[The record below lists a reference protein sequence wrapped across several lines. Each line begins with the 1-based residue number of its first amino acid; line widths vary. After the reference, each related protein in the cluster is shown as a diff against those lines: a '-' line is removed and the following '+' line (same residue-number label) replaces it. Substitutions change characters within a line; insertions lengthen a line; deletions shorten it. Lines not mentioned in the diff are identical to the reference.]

1 MIQTF
6 LKKYKAF
13 IIVLPIL
20 ICILYALHVVGI
32 LNIPSNQPIE
42 VLIITFFWWIGLS
55 FLLNNLLRMTKKDR
69 KKIGLKIVIS
79 LLLLFIA
86 LIIDN
91 WINIPDNPLTMT
103 LMLLFWFAFFNLFAP
118 KFIQKYKKVLLIF
131 YSAILLVFFYF
142 RFQTDDYENY
152 LNIKN
157 EWILPILI
165 GSLPLL
171 VLLWVYE
178 QWQLINT
185 LKQEKSQAE
194 LSLLKTQINPHFF
207 FNTLNNLYSL
217 TIKNSE
223 KAPEVILKLSDMM
236 RYTIYEGEKETVSI
250 EREISYL
257 KNYIELHKIRH
268 RNNTDIQFNIE
279 NNKNNEVAPL
289 LFIILVENAF
299 KHGIEQQTDGAYI
312 QMNLISN
319 SKGVF
324 FTIINNFD
332 EEEENQSSGIGLKNL
347 KRRLDLTYPNKHD
360 LHIKKNER
368 EFEVQLNIYLHD

>member
-1 MIQTF
+1 M
-6 LKKYKAF
+6 
-13 IIVLPIL
+13 L
-20 ICILYALHVVGI
+20 ICILYALHSVGI

-42 VLIITFFWWIGLS
+42 VLIITCFWWIGLS

-69 KKIGLKIVIS
+69 IKMGLKIVIT
-79 LLLLFIA
+79 LLLLIVA
-86 LIIDN
+86 LTIDN
-91 WINIPDNPLTMT
+91 WIDIPDNPLTMT
-103 LMLLFWFAFFNLFAP
+103 ILLLFWFAFFNLFAP
-118 KFIQKYKKVLLIF
+118 KFIQKYKKGLFIF
-131 YSAILLVFFYF
+131 YAAILLAFFYF

-152 LNIKN
+152 LTIKN
-157 EWILPILI
+157 EWILPLLM

-178 QWQLINT
+178 QWLLIHT
-185 LKQEKSQAE
+185 LKQEKSQTE

-217 TIKNSE
+217 TIKHSE

-236 RYTIYEGEKETVSI
+236 RYTIYEGEKEVVSI

-257 KNYIELHKIRH
+257 NNYIELHKIRH
-268 RNNTDIQFNIE
+268 RDNTDIQFEIE
-279 NNKNNEVAPL
+279 HQTNNEITPL

-299 KHGIEQQTDGAYI
+299 KHGVEQLTENAYVHI
-312 QMNLISN
+312 NLISN

-324 FTIINNFD
+324 FTIKNNFD
-332 EEEENQSSGIGLKNL
+332 KERDDTPPGIGLKNL

-360 LHIKKNER
+360 IHIKKTEK
-368 EFEVQLNIYLHD
+368 EFEIQLNIYLV